1 MSCRLLQ
8 RGVGFAGRGG
18 ACDDKAVNDD
28 LRAVTVHSRV
38 NRGIAIASW
47 ALLAVLGVLLALQ
60 SQLQGVVAAAIVVAW
75 LAYAAYA
82 GLWAPTLR
90 VDARS
95 AQIHNPLRTISVSWD
110 ALIHV
115 DTKYSLTLHTPGR
128 AWPVWCAPQA
138 SALVARRAAKR
149 VRDDRDPRDPRNALD
164 SGIPI
169 GDLPGTESGDAA
181 ALVRQR
187 WEQRPA
193 SGLDADDVA
202 VPVTVHWGRAAAL
215 VGGPVLAATV
225 PLLL

>member
-1 MSCRLLQ
+1 M
-8 RGVGFAGRGG
+8 
-18 ACDDKAVNDD
+18 
-28 LRAVTVHSRV
+28 TVHSRV
-38 NRGIAIASW
+38 NRGFAIASW

-60 SQLQGVVAAAIVVAW
+60 SQLQGVVATAIVVAW

-82 GLWAPTLR
+82 GLWAPALE
-90 VDARS
+90 VGARG
-95 AQIHNPLRTISVSWD
+95 AQIRNPLRTISVSWD

-138 SALVARRAAKR
+138 SALAARRAAKR
-149 VRDDRDPRDPRNALD
+149 VRDDRDPRDPRSALD
-164 SGIPI
+164 SGIPV

-193 SGLDADDVA
+193 SRVDADDVA
-202 VPVTVHWGRAAAL
+202 VPVTVHWGRVAAL